1 VDNDGRSELVV
12 GNVQGDLA
20 IFKEEERNKPW
31 RSCQDLG
38 SIACVGVGDLCQI
51 GQVYYNVMKKLYLKI
66 RLAVL
71 KCLKIKFDAL
81 IWNREKKMPF
91 ET

>member
-1 VDNDGRSELVV
+1 
-12 GNVQGDLA
+12 
-20 IFKEEERNKPW
+20 
-31 RSCQDLG
+31 
-38 SIACVGVGDLCQI
+38 
-51 GQVYYNVMKKLYLKI
+51 MKKLYLKI